1 MINSMKTWFS
11 TDLDL
16 GKKNHN
22 IVLKIENNKKNFKK
36 IYFTCLFLDKLL
48 K

>member
-22 IVLKIENNKKNFKK
+22 IVLKFENNKIKK
-36 IYFTCLFLDKLL
+36 KKFYMPIPR
-48 K
+48 